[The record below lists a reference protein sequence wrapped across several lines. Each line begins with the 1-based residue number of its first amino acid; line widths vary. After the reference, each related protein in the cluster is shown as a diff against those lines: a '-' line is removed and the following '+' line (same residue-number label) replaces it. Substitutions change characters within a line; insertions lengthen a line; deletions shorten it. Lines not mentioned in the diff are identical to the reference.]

1 MDHDTNETEPT
12 LEVTDGWDAGDLG
25 CGELVIVLRAR
36 LAALQP
42 GQVFELRAT
51 DPGVRHDLPA
61 WAGLT
66 GHRLALAEPP
76 RYLII
81 RREDS

>member
-1 MDHDTNETEPT
+1 MDGELNRPEPAS
-12 LEVTDGWDAGDLG
+12 EVVDRWDAGDLG
-25 CGELVIVLRAR
+25 CGELVIVLRAK
-36 LAALQP
+36 LAALAP
-42 GQVFELRAT
+42 GACFELLAT
-51 DPGVRHDLPA
+51 DPGVPHDLPA

-66 GHRLALAEPP
+66 GHRLAVADPP

>member
-1 MDHDTNETEPT
+1 MDDDNETGEPA

-36 LAALQP
+36 LAALEP

-66 GHRLALAEPP
+66 GHRLAVAEPP

-81 RREDS
+81 RREES

>member
-1 MDHDTNETEPT
+1 MDATGPA
-12 LEVTDGWDAGDLG
+12 LEVADGWDAGDLG

-36 LAALQP
+36 LAALRP
-42 GQVFELRAT
+42 GQVFQLLAT

-66 GHRLALAEPP
+66 GHRLAHADPP